1 MVDEIS
7 EMDSENF
14 DELSIE
20 ALDEQELNDLDVLK
34 EHYEKVTQPG
44 PLAKAGKAIGGVIP
58 RKVKDFVSNAS
69 QEISEQR
76 FYAEAM
82 KVIAKGFG
90 ILEEQA
96 ARFTVSEKDVIN
108 NINRQSDIEIDSLE
122 AICLARSY
130 DIAKTVNANR
140 LPNICF
146 ALAEGGGTGAFGF
159 AGIPFNIV
167 LSTFCYYRA
176 VQSIAMFYGYDIKND
191 SDELALAS
199 EVFTTAL
206 SPTSNSSE
214 IVGVIGKIMMV
225 TEGEVV
231 KQTVKKGWTAM
242 ASRGG
247 VSLLITQMRALAHK
261 SAVTALKKAGEE
273 GLENSIFRSIF
284 EQIGKQLTQKTV
296 QRAVPV
302 VSALIG
308 ALFDAGMMNKVLDY
322 ANTFYQKRFILE
334 KSNRQKALLEK
345 LESEEKELTTANN

>member
-1 MVDEIS
+1 MVEENSEI
-7 EMDSENF
+7 DSENF
-14 DELSIE
+14 NELSIE
-20 ALDEQELNDLDVLK
+20 ALDEQELRDLDVLK
-34 EHYEKVTQPG
+34 EHYEKITQPG
-44 PLAKAGKAIGGVIP
+44 PLVKAGKTIGSAIP
-58 RKVKDFVSNAS
+58 HRVKKFVSNAS
-69 QEISEQR
+69 QEITEQQ

-96 ARFTVSEKDVIN
+96 AKFTVSEKYVIN
-108 NINRQSDIEIDSLE
+108 NINKQSDIEIDSLE
-122 AICLARSY
+122 SICLARSY
-130 DIAKTVNANR
+130 DIAKAVNADR
-140 LPNICF
+140 LPNIGF
-146 ALAEGGGTGAFGF
+146 ALAEGGGTGVFGF

-176 VQSIAMFYGYDIKND
+176 VQSVAMFYGYDIKNN

-199 EVFTTAL
+199 EVFTAAL

-284 EQIGKQLTQKTV
+284 EQIGKQLNQKTV
-296 QRAVPV
+296 QRAVPI

-334 KSNRQKALLEK
+334 KSDCQKALLKK
-345 LESEEKELTTANN
+345 LESEEKELMTAED